1 VAQALT
7 PMPRNFVSEGSP
19 RYLAEAPV
27 AMIRVSALISVWPSI
42 TTWNG
47 RDERST
53 RVAVPVRISAPKR
66 SAWRRMSAIICWPLT
81 PSG

>member
-1 VAQALT
+1 MAQALT

-27 AMIRVSALISVWPSI
+27 AMIRVSALISFSPSI

-47 RDERST
+47 RDARST